1 MKQDGGTMFYQY
13 KNGLTEVSIDDI
25 NEDTLTAGYLTCDE
39 LFECYEKFGFGLPTV
54 EACRKASN
62 SFRSGVEVHD
72 VYTFTELTV
81 YDPECENGNGDCV
94 ALYVKKNLIIV
105 VDVEDHDGSTKK
117 KLMNALNK
125 FNKKTAIKEKILFSF
140 FEQLLWDNARII
152 EQAGVA
158 LASLEETLIDENFG
172 KDFNVTLF
180 GFKKKLLLMRNYYEQ
195 ILDITEAFDEN
206 ENDIFDE
213 EKLIYISNITS
224 KVERLKDDA
233 DTVRGTVVQLQE
245 AYSASLD
252 VQMNRIMKVLTVIT
266 TIFLPLT
273 IIVGWYGM
281 NFQDMPE
288 YTWAHGYIYVS
299 LLSLLTI
306 IVLCIVIKKKKWY

>member
-1 MKQDGGTMFYQY
+1 MFYQY

-39 LFECYEKFGFGLPTV
+39 LFGCYEKFGFGLPTV
-54 EACRKASN
+54 EACRTASN

-117 KLMNALNK
+117 KLLNALNK
-125 FNKKTAIKEKILFSF
+125 FNSDTAIKEKILFSF

-152 EQAGVA
+152 EQAGTA
-158 LASLEETLIDENFG
+158 LSGLEESLIDGDFG

-206 ENDIFDE
+206 ENDIFEE

-288 YTWAHGYIYVS
+288 YTWTHGYLYVA

-306 IVLCIVIKKKKWY
+306 VVLCIVIKKKKWY